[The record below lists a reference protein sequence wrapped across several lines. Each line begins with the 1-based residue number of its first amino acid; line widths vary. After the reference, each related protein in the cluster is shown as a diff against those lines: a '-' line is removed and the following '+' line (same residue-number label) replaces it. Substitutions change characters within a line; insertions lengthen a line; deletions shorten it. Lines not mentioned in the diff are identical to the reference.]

1 MTWYRR
7 DGDTLIVS
15 VHAAPGA
22 KRTGIQGLHG
32 EALKIRVAAAPVD
45 GAANDALQKFLAQCF
60 DVPLRNVV
68 LIAGQSSR
76 SKRFAIQG
84 SIIDPASM
92 LV

>member
-1 MTWYRR
+1 MSWYRR
-7 DGDTLIVS
+7 DGDSLIVS

-32 EALKIRVAAAPVD
+32 EALKIRVAAAPVE

-60 DVPLRNVV
+60 HVPLRNVALV
-68 LIAGQSSR
+68 AGQSSR

-84 SIIDPASM
+84 STIDPAS
-92 LV
+92 LLA